1 MNHPIHP
8 EQQPRHSHRRQA
20 VRRQAQRHHWRFY
33 KNRSDWSFIQNFAR
47 TPIRWRRESTVL
59 GALTVLVGLLAFVV
73 LPGWASVVEK
83 DAVSP
88 ASLASMPLALPK
100 MPAVAPLVEAAPAPE
115 WRVVEIRSGQTMG
128 DVFASLGLDSQ
139 TLHRVMSASTRAAAF
154 TTIRPGDRFEFLLP
168 SPGVLAGVRFD
179 AGVDT
184 RIELAIS
191 GDRVS
196 ETVVPR
202 DVERRVLVSS
212 GTITQSLFGAGEDAG
227 LSDAMVMQL
236 ANVFAYDIDFAQD
249 LREGD
254 SFSLVYEEI
263 YRDGEKLRDGNIL
276 AASFVN
282 GGHRHVALRYTVDGV
297 GQFFDADGRPM
308 RKAFL
313 RTPVEFTRISS
324 RFSSAR
330 RHPIL
335 GLTRAHQGVDYA
347 APKGT
352 PIKAAGNAKIAFRGW
367 KSGYGNCIILQH
379 SNQYTTLYGHMS
391 RFAENLRVGARV
403 AQGQTIGYVGM
414 TGLATAPHLHYEFRI
429 NGVHRD
435 PLSIDLP
442 KADPLTGTQLA
453 DFRRLLKPLLAQ
465 LDLVEQRQGVLAAR

>member
-1 MNHPIHP
+1 MSHSIHP
-8 EQQPRHSHRRQA
+8 DLPQRHSHRRQA

-47 TPIRWRRESTVL
+47 TPIRWRRETTVL

-73 LPGWASVVEK
+73 LPGWASVVRE
-83 DAVSP
+83 DTVST
-88 ASLASMPLALPK
+88 ASLMRVPLPLP
-100 MPAVAPLVEAAPAPE
+100 PAPPAAPQVEEKATPD
-115 WRVVEIRSGQTMG
+115 WRIVDIRSGQTMG

-139 TLHRVMSASTRAAAF
+139 TLHRVMAASPRAAAF
-154 TTIRPGDRFEFLLP
+154 ASIRPGQRFEFLIP
-168 SPGVLAGVRFD
+168 SPGVLGAVRFD
-179 AGVDT
+179 AGEDSRV
-184 RIELAIS
+184 ELT
-191 GDRVS
+191 VS
-196 ETVVPR
+196 PEGVTESVAAR
-202 DVERRVLVSS
+202 DVERRVLVAT
-212 GTITQSLFGAGEDAG
+212 GTIRQSLFGAGEAAG

-254 SFSLVYEEI
+254 SFSLVYEEV

-276 AASFVN
+276 AASFTN
-282 GGHRHVALRYTVDGV
+282 GGHRHLALRYNVDGSA
-297 GQFFDADGRPM
+297 QFFDADGRPM

-330 RHPIL
+330 KHPIL

-391 RFAENLRVGARV
+391 RFADNLRVGSRV
-403 AQGQTIGYVGM
+403 SQGQTIGFVGM

-442 KADPLTGTQLA
+442 KADPLTGAQLA
-453 DFRRLLKPLLAQ
+453 DFRQLLKPLLAQ
-465 LDLVEQRQGVLAAR
+465 LDLLEQRQGALAAR

>member
-1 MNHPIHP
+1 MSQSIHP
-8 EQQPRHSHRRQA
+8 ESSPRHAHRRQA

-47 TPIRWRRESTVL
+47 TPIRWRRETTVL
-59 GALTVLVGLLAFVV
+59 GALTMLVGLLAFVV
-73 LPGWASVVEK
+73 LPGWASVVRE
-83 DAVSP
+83 DATAP
-88 ASLASMPLALPK
+88 TSLATLPLALP
-100 MPAVAPLVEAAPAPE
+100 PAPVVAPLVPEAQAPE
-115 WRVVEIRSGQTMG
+115 WRTVEIRKGQTMG

-139 TLHRVMSASTRAAAF
+139 TLHRVMAGSARAAAF
-154 TTIRPGDRFEFLLP
+154 TTIRPGDRFEFLVP
-168 SPGVLAGVRFD
+168 SAGVLAGMRFD
-179 AGVDT
+179 AGEDQ
-184 RIELAIS
+184 RIELAIAAGGITES
-191 GDRVS
+191 VI
-196 ETVVPR
+196 PR
-202 DVERRVLVSS
+202 DVERRVLVAA
-212 GTITQSLFGAGEDAG
+212 GTITQSLFGAGETAG
-227 LSDAMVMQL
+227 LSDSMVMQL

-254 SFSLVYEEI
+254 SFSLVYEEV

-282 GGHRHVALRYTVDGV
+282 GGHRHVALRYTVDGQ
-297 GQFFDADGRPM
+297 GQFFDAEGRPM
-308 RKAFL
+308 KKAFL

-391 RFAENLRVGARV
+391 RFADNLRVGSRV
-403 AQGQTIGYVGM
+403 GQGQTIGFVGM
-414 TGLATAPHLHYEFRI
+414 TGLATAPHLHYEFRM

-442 KADPLTGTQLA
+442 KADPLTGAQLA
-453 DFRRLLKPLLAQ
+453 DFRHLLEPLLAQ
-465 LDLVEQRQGVLAAR
+465 LDLVEQRQGALAAR